1 MKTNNTKIK
10 ITKDRIIKEE
20 NNLNENEYDFTGDF
34 KAMGQALVDSAKMTY
49 QTLKRMFFSTVFG
62 IKTLNALRNKD
73 MKRLEKLREDFLR
86 DDQVLKQEQDRLI
99 AAQPGVKDLQLF
111 LGMTSPG
118 AVIFDKYLSAD
129 KASFW
134 KKAKALVMGDENEK
148 LNDLRSEAA
157 YHNFIMM

>member
-1 MKTNNTKIK
+1 
-10 ITKDRIIKEE
+10 
-20 NNLNENEYDFTGDF
+20 
-34 KAMGQALVDSAKMTY
+34 MTY

-62 IKTLNALRNKD
+62 IKTLNALRKLD

-118 AVIFDKYLSAD
+118 ALIFDKYLSAD
-129 KASFW
+129 KATFW
-134 KKAKALVMGDENEK
+134 LHQQQSNVQVSDFLWKSPGNLSG
-148 LNDLRSEAA
+148 EAA
-157 YHNFIMM
+157 LADTLTTTL